1 MVVRSYRWIRFQH
14 QESDRIRNRHCPESH
29 FMDSTLHA
37 LITSADGGDRGA
49 ADALFTALYNEL
61 HRLAQREIRKH
72 EAGFGA
78 TTLLHE
84 AYLAMADR
92 NGTAFPDRARFMA
105 YAARVMRGLIIDDV
119 RSRHA
124 QKRGGGYLMTTFHT
138 GLEVPADPLELKKLS
153 DALDDL
159 ASHAPELAELVD
171 LRYFCGF
178 TLEEIGAMQGV
189 SDRTVK
195 RNWQKARIYLHN
207 ALSEVEAA
215 PRT

>member
-1 MVVRSYRWIRFQH
+1 
-14 QESDRIRNRHCPESH
+14 
-29 FMDSTLHA
+29 MDSTLHA
-37 LITSADGGDRGA
+37 LITSADGGDRVA

-61 HRLAQREIRKH
+61 HRLAKREIKKH

-92 NGTAFPDRARFMA
+92 DGAVFPDRARFMA
-105 YAARVMRGLIIDDV
+105 YAARVMRGLVIDDI
-119 RSRHA
+119 RARHA

-138 GLEVPADPLELKKLS
+138 ELEVADNPTALRKLS

-159 ASHAPELAELVD
+159 ASHAPALAELVD

-178 TLEEIGAMQGV
+178 TLEEIGAMQNV

-195 RNWQKARIYLHN
+195 RNWQKARIYLIR
-207 ALSEVEAA
+207 ALGKSTPA
-215 PRT
+215 

>member
-1 MVVRSYRWIRFQH
+1 
-14 QESDRIRNRHCPESH
+14 
-29 FMDSTLHA
+29 MDTTLHA
-37 LITSADGGDRGA
+37 LITSADGGDRAA

-61 HRLAQREIRKH
+61 HRLARREIVKH
-72 EAGFGA
+72 EAGLGV

-92 NGTAFPDRARFMA
+92 SGPVFPDRARFMA

-119 RSRHA
+119 RARHA
-124 QKRGGGYLMTTFHT
+124 QKRGGEFHMTTLQA
-138 GLEVPADPLELKKLS
+138 GLEVSADPQELSRLS

-159 ASHAPELAELVD
+159 ATRAPEIAELVD

-178 TLEEIGAMQGV
+178 TLEEIAVLQGV

-195 RNWQKARIYLHN
+195 RNWQKARIYLHR
-207 ALSEVEAA
+207 ALGEFAPDA
-215 PRT
+215 PDTPRT